1 MCSLITS
8 STQVFS
14 ILLVRYVLTDI
25 RENGQS
31 KTIIECAINSIPDCF
46 LIHALQTLS
55 FVIFASHLISRMKD
69 QSVTEVLKK
78 QTSGNRQSAESYQR
92 EKGLLDEHKGVT
104 EILQLY
110 LFHNKTVSPCCIPG
124 VQVSIYRENP
134 DHLSSHMYLRK

>member
-78 QTSGNRQSAESYQR
+78 PISSPRQYAESYQGR
-92 EKGLLDEHKGVT
+92 RFCWMNTKTYQECNNCAFSTIRQFPLVAFPVYRSVLTVK
-104 EILQLY
+104 ILIISLC
-110 LFHNKTVSPCCIPG
+110 TCI
-124 VQVSIYRENP
+124 
-134 DHLSSHMYLRK
+134 